1 MTESVLVPDP
11 VDRADLHR
19 FLYDELCQRVLRA
32 VSRAAVLAVIERL
45 VGVDDVDGVILGC
58 TELELLVGKDD
69 VGVPVFPTT
78 ALHVAAAVDAAL
90 G

>member
-1 MTESVLVPDP
+1 
-11 VDRADLHR
+11 
-19 FLYDELCQRVLRA
+19 
-32 VSRAAVLAVIERL
+32 
-45 VGVDDVDGVILGC
+45 VDDVDGVILGC